1 MIGVVYAVL
10 GILII
15 GGLSLIFMI
24 GLYGIIE
31 LWTGTAA
38 RYVIHNGKVYK
49 KAEQREDYQEGKDVI
64 FYFKEGRIEVFVNEN

>member
-1 MIGVVYAVL
+1 MTGVIYAVL

-24 GLYGIIE
+24 GLYGIMD

-38 RYVIHNGKVYK
+38 RYIIHNGKVYK
-49 KAEQREDYQEGKDVI
+49 KAEQEEDYKEEKDVI
-64 FYFKEGRIEVFVNEN
+64 FYFKEGKIEVFVNEN